1 MTRSPSKTS
10 SDRERTLERWTD
22 EFISFVRFEKGLAE
36 NTVAAYRRDLA
47 AWLDFC
53 ARTKVDARKAKRED
67 VTRYLEKLRTGKP
80 PAPRALSP
88 ASVAR
93 MLVSLRAF
101 YRFLVRERYVET
113 DPTVAVGMPRRVRAL
128 PKAIPLADVERLIEL
143 PARDTLGRRDRALL
157 ETLYGT
163 GIRIS
168 ELAALDVDD
177 LDLDSGSIRVRS
189 GKGAKGRVVPLG
201 RPARRALGDYVTVA
215 RPELTTRARR
225 SPGGAVFL
233 NARGGR
239 LSRQGCWKIL
249 KGYARV
255 AGLEE
260 RVSPHSLRHSFATH
274 MLDRGADIRV
284 VQELLG
290 HASLTTTQVYTLVS
304 DRRLREVYLA
314 AHPRAKS

>member
-1 MTRSPSKTS
+1 MTRSSSKTS
-10 SDRERTLERWTD
+10 SKGNPLERWTD
-22 EFISFVRFEKGLAE
+22 EFLSYVRFEKGLSE

-47 AWLDFC
+47 AWIDFSARSKLDP
-53 ARTKVDARKAKRED
+53 KKATRDD
-67 VTRYLEKLRTGKP
+67 VTRYLERLRSGKP
-80 PAPRALSP
+80 PATRRMSP

-93 MLVSLRAF
+93 MLVSLRGF
-101 YRFLVRERYVET
+101 YRFLAREGYVDA
-113 DPTVAVGMPRRVRAL
+113 DPTVAVGAPRRTRSL

-143 PARDTLGRRDRALL
+143 PGSDTLGRRDRALL

-168 ELAALDVDD
+168 ELAALDIDD
-177 LDLDSGSIRVRS
+177 VDLDSGAIRVRS

-201 RPARRALGDYVTVA
+201 RAGRRALGDYLTVG
-215 RPELTTRARR
+215 RPELSKRARANTVG
-225 SPGGAVFL
+225 PAVFL
-233 NARGGR
+233 NARGSR
-239 LSRQGCWKIL
+239 LTRQGCWKIL

-290 HASLTTTQVYTLVS
+290 HASITTTQVYTLVS

-314 AHPRAKS
+314 AHPRAKA